1 MRHVRGVE
9 EGALGGLPGDD
20 GVVCGVTEEG
30 VASHGVWEQGAV
42 AGVMA
47 WACRRVSVAGA

>member
-9 EGALGGLPGDD
+9 EDALGGLPGDD

-47 WACRRVSVAGA
+47 WACRRVIVAGA